1 MLLSHYSQGLIGF
14 NKVSESSSAQILGRD
29 GLIWLLWIQG
39 EVNVDD
45 LLGLEAALFDQSV
58 VSVDLIDH
66 LQVEWVVVA
75 HLERVFLEDCLCV
88 LPYGILYDL
97 ELSWYLPQLFPWEW
111 NRKCFWT
118 RFGWMNKP
126 TPPTGLSNLR
136 TWLRANKTGQWSV
149 WILPY
154 FTLKL

>member
-1 MLLSHYSQGLIGF
+1 MLLSHYSHGLIGF

-88 LPYGILYDL
+88 LPYGIKLIFTTT
-97 ELSWYLPQLFPWEW
+97 LSLRMESKMFLNSLWLNEQTNSS
-111 NRKCFWT
+111 NR
-118 RFGWMNKP
+118 
-126 TPPTGLSNLR
+126 SE
-136 TWLRANKTGQWSV
+136 
-149 WILPY
+149 
-154 FTLKL
+154 